1 LDGGS
6 IPPRSTTLK
15 TDESQLNQAIA
26 PRNRGCSFFV
36 SDTQLVSDS
45 PEWARKW
52 HDFDTFL
59 SSSEN
64 NIGTR
69 ECYSFR
75 KKIFERHPYLVNAL
89 KSNYLKLYHQKSLR
103 EANLFIH
110 KIDKSLVIHDLNL
123 SSPTEQIRSFCQ
135 SMSRKCGLTVAEYG
149 ENKTSYQICSGIA
162 KKYTIQIDVFN
173 TEKPFI
179 PTLNKL
185 SCANWWFR
193 KINKMRVQHIEQ
205 VQRKLNLVH
214 KDASCYVSN
223 FALENRKT
231 QLKNSFEYLMANQIV
246 NEDGQT
252 YTLLDVY
259 KKSVSN
265 PRIRKAEL
273 MTRIRGFEEV
283 ATKMGHAGEFYT
295 LTSPSKYHAYS
306 NGKANPKFN
315 DSTPKDVNEYFN
327 NNWKLI
333 RSALQKKNIHPYGF
347 RVVEP
352 HHDGTPHWHL
362 LLFMHPDD
370 VKTTREIFS
379 KYALQEDGNERGAK
393 KHRFDMTS
401 INPNKG
407 SAAGYIA
414 KYISKNIDGS
424 DLDDDLYG
432 NDAKPASSKID
443 AWSSLWGIRQ
453 FQQIGGP
460 SVTVWRE
467 LRRLKQA
474 NQPDVMPALVAADA
488 GDWAAFVMAM
498 GGAILPRCNRPI
510 HPYYETKVNESV
522 DIETGEII
530 QNNLTQYGD
539 VKAPSI
545 KGIINK
551 NIISLTRTRIW
562 QKIMQPMT
570 TCGTKPEYSNKEL
583 AEKMRWRDPRK
594 REGPA
599 HFLGLV

>member
-1 LDGGS
+1 MS
-6 IPPRSTTLK
+6 A
-15 TDESQLNQAIA
+15 DESQLNQATGTG
-26 PRNRGCSFFV
+26 NSGCGFFV
-36 SDTQLVSDS
+36 SDTKLVSDS
-45 PEWARKW
+45 PKRATEW
-52 HDFDTFL
+52 HNFDTFL
-59 SSSEN
+59 PSSEN

-75 KKIFERHPYLVNAL
+75 KKIFERHPYLENAL
-89 KSNYLKLYHQKSLR
+89 KSNYLKLYHQKNLR

-123 SSPTEQIRSFCQ
+123 SSSTSKIREFCEN
-135 SMSRKCGLTVAEYG
+135 MSRRCGLTVAEYG
-149 ENKTSYQICSGIA
+149 ENKTSYQICRGIA
-162 KKYTIQIDVFN
+162 NKYSIQIDAFD
-173 TEKPFI
+173 TDKPFI

-185 SCANWWFR
+185 LCENWWFR
-193 KINKMRVQHIEQ
+193 KINKMRIQYIEK
-205 VQRKLNLVH
+205 VHRKLSLVH

-231 QLKNSFEYLMANQIV
+231 QLKNSFDYLMANQIV
-246 NEDGQT
+246 NEDGQI

-283 ATKMGHAGEFYT
+283 ATQMGHAGEFYT

-315 DSTPKDVNEYFN
+315 DSTPKDVNDYFN

-362 LLFMHPDD
+362 LLFMHPND
-370 VKTTREIFS
+370 VKTTRSVFS
-379 KYALQEDGNERGAK
+379 QYALQEDGNERGAK
-393 KHRFDMTS
+393 EHRFKAIS
-401 INPNKG
+401 IDPKKG

-424 DLDDDLYG
+424 DLNNDLYG

-443 AWSSLWGIRQ
+443 AWSSLWSIRQ

-467 LRRLKQA
+467 LRRLKET
-474 NQPDVMPALVAADA
+474 NQPDVVQAFTAADA
-488 GDWAAFVMAM
+488 GDWAAYVMAM

-510 HPYYETKVNESV
+510 HPYYETKINETV

-530 QNNLTQYGD
+530 QDNLTYYGD
-539 VKAPSI
+539 IKAPSL

-551 NIISLTRTRIW
+551 NIINITRTRIW
-562 QKIMQPMT
+562 KKITQPMT
-570 TCGTKPEYSNKEL
+570 TFGTKNESRNKEL
-583 AEKMRWRDPRK
+583 VKLHPI
-594 REGPA
+594 PI
-599 HFLGLV
+599 

>member
-1 LDGGS
+1 M
-6 IPPRSTTLK
+6 
-15 TDESQLNQAIA
+15 
-26 PRNRGCSFFV
+26 V
-36 SDTQLVSDS
+36 SDGPKWAT
-45 PEWARKW
+45 EWHR
-52 HDFDTFL
+52 FDTFL
-59 SSSEN
+59 PSSEN

-89 KSNYLKLYHQKSLR
+89 KSNYLNLYHQKNLR
-103 EANLFIH
+103 EANLFILN
-110 KIDKSLVIHDLNL
+110 IDKSLNIHDLNL
-123 SSPTEQIRSFCQ
+123 SSSTSEIRSFCEDI
-135 SMSRKCGLTVAEYG
+135 SRKCGLTVAEYG
-149 ENKTSYQICSGIA
+149 ENEVSYQICRGIA
-162 KKYTIQIDVFN
+162 KKYTIDVDAFDSD
-173 TEKPFI
+173 KPFI
-179 PTLNKL
+179 PTLNRL
-185 SCANWWFR
+185 VCANWWFR
-193 KINKMRVQHIEQ
+193 KINKIRIQHIEQ
-205 VQRKLNLVH
+205 VQRQLNLVH
-214 KDASCYVSN
+214 KDASCYASN
-223 FALENRKT
+223 FAVENRNT
-231 QLKNSFEYLMANQIV
+231 QLKNSFEYLMSNQIV

-283 ATKMGHAGEFYT
+283 ATQMGHAGEFYT
-295 LTSPSKYHAYS
+295 LTSPSKYHAHS

-315 DSTPKDVNEYFN
+315 NSTPKDVNDYFN

-370 VKTTREIFS
+370 VKTTRNIFH
-379 KYALQEDGNERGAK
+379 KYALKEDGNERGAK
-393 KHRFDMTS
+393 KHRFNATS
-401 INPNKG
+401 IDPKKG

-424 DLDDDLYG
+424 DIDNDLYG

-467 LRRLKQA
+467 LRRLKETEQPEVVQA
-474 NQPDVMPALVAADA
+474 FIAADS

-498 GGAILPRCNRPI
+498 GGAILPRRNRPI
-510 HPYYETKVNESV
+510 HPYFEMKVNETV
-522 DIETGEII
+522 DMKTGEII
-530 QNNLTQYGD
+530 QNNLTHYGD
-539 VKAPSI
+539 VKPPAL

-551 NIISLTRTRIW
+551 NIVSVTRTRIW
-562 QKIMQPMT
+562 QRIMQPMT
-570 TCGTKPEYSNKEL
+570 TCGPKNECRNKEL
-583 AEKMRWRDPRK
+583 AEKMIWRDPRK
-594 REGPA
+594 REGPD

>member
-15 TDESQLNQAIA
+15 VDKSQQKQAIA
-26 PRNRGCSFFV
+26 TENSDCGFFA
-36 SDTQLVSDS
+36 SEAQLVSDS
-45 PEWARKW
+45 PKWAKEW

-59 SSSEN
+59 PSSEN

-75 KKIFERHPYLVNAL
+75 KKIFERHPYLETAL
-89 KSNYLKLYHQKSLR
+89 KSNYLKLFHQKNLR
-103 EANLFIH
+103 EANLFIL
-110 KIDKSLVIHDLNL
+110 KIDKSLTIHDLNL
-123 SSPTEQIRSFCQ
+123 SSSTSKIRSFCENI
-135 SMSRKCGLTVAEYG
+135 SRKCGLTVAEYG
-149 ENKTSYQICSGIA
+149 ENKISYQICRDIA
-162 KKYTIQIDVFN
+162 KKYTIEVDTFEN
-173 TEKPFI
+173 NKPFI

-185 SCANWWFR
+185 TCANWWFR
-193 KINKMRVQHIEQ
+193 KVNKMRIQHIEQ
-205 VQRKLNLVH
+205 VQRTLNLVH

-231 QLKNSFEYLMANQIV
+231 QLKNSFDYLMANQIV

-252 YTLLDVY
+252 YSLLDVY

-283 ATKMGHAGEFYT
+283 ATQMGHAGEFYT

-315 DSTPKDVNEYFN
+315 NATPKEVNDYFN

-362 LLFMHPDD
+362 LLFMHPED
-370 VKTTREIFS
+370 VKTTREVFQ
-379 KYALQEDGNERGAK
+379 KYALKEDGYERGAK
-393 KHRFDMTS
+393 KHRFNATS
-401 INPNKG
+401 IDPKKG

-443 AWSSLWGIRQ
+443 AWSALWGIRQ

-467 LRRLKQA
+467 LRRLQETEQPEVVQA
-474 NQPDVMPALVAADA
+474 FVAADS
-488 GDWAAFVMAM
+488 GDWAAYVMAM
-498 GGAILPRCNRPI
+498 GGAILPRRNRPI
-510 HPYYETKVNESV
+510 HPYYETKLDETI
-522 DIETGEII
+522 DIETGEVI
-530 QNNLTQYGD
+530 QNNLTYYGD
-539 VKAPSI
+539 IKAPSL
-545 KGIINK
+545 KGLINK
-551 NIISLTRTRIW
+551 NIINLTRTRVW
-562 QKIMQPMT
+562 QRITQPMT
-570 TCGTKPEYSNKEL
+570 KGEMKNEFCTKEL
-583 AEKMRWRDPRK
+583 VKLHPI
-594 REGPA
+594 PI
-599 HFLGLV
+599 

>member
-6 IPPRSTTLK
+6 IPPRSTKLS
-15 TDESQLNQAIA
+15 TDESQLNQATGTG
-26 PRNRGCSFFV
+26 NSGCGFFV
-36 SDTQLVSDS
+36 SDTQLVSDG
-45 PEWARKW
+45 PKWATEW

-59 SSSEN
+59 PSSEN

-75 KKIFERHPYLVNAL
+75 KKIFERHPYLENAL
-89 KSNYLKLYHQKSLR
+89 KSNYLKLYHQKNLR
-103 EANLFIH
+103 EANLFIL

-123 SSPTEQIRSFCQ
+123 SFSTSKIRGFCED
-135 SMSRKCGLTVAEYG
+135 MSRKCGLTVAEYG
-149 ENKTSYQICSGIA
+149 ENKTSYQICRGIA
-162 KKYTIQIDVFN
+162 KKYTIQINAFD
-173 TEKPFI
+173 TDKPFI

-185 SCANWWFR
+185 VCADWWFR
-193 KINKMRVQHIEQ
+193 KVNKIRLQHVEQ
-205 VQRKLNLVH
+205 VHRKLSLVH
-214 KDASCYVSN
+214 KDASCYASN

-231 QLKNSFEYLMANQIV
+231 QLKNSFDYLAANQIV

-265 PRIRKAEL
+265 PKIRKAEL

-283 ATKMGHAGEFYT
+283 ATQMGHAGEFYT

-315 DSTPKDVNEYFN
+315 DSTPKDVNDYFN

-370 VKTTREIFS
+370 VKTTRAIIS

-401 INPNKG
+401 IDPKKG

-424 DLDDDLYG
+424 DLDNDLYG
-432 NDAKPASSKID
+432 NDAKPAASKID

-467 LRRLKQA
+467 LRRLKESK
-474 NQPDVMPALVAADA
+474 QPDVEQAFTAADS
-488 GDWAAFVMAM
+488 GDWAAYVMAM

-510 HPYYETKVNESV
+510 HPYYETKKNETV

-530 QNNLTQYGD
+530 QNNLTYYGD
-539 VKAPSI
+539 VRAPSLR
-545 KGIINK
+545 GLINK
-551 NIISLTRTRIW
+551 NIINLTRTRTW
-562 QKIMQPMT
+562 TKIKQPMT
-570 TCGTKPEYSNKEL
+570 TCGSKNESGNKEL
-583 AEKMRWRDPRK
+583 VKLHPIPIPM
-594 REGPA
+594 
-599 HFLGLV
+599 

>member
-1 LDGGS
+1 MKDYIEGS
-6 IPPRSTTLK
+6 TPPRSTTLS
-15 TDESQLNQAIA
+15 TDESQLNQAIGTG
-26 PRNRGCSFFV
+26 NSGYGFFV
-36 SDTQLVSDS
+36 PDTQLVSDS
-45 PEWARKW
+45 PKWATEW

-59 SSSEN
+59 PSSEN

-75 KKIFERHPYLVNAL
+75 KKIFERHPYLENSL

-110 KIDKSLVIHDLNL
+110 RIDKSLIIHDLNL
-123 SSPTEQIRSFCQ
+123 SSSTSKIRIFCED
-135 SMSRKCGLTVAEYG
+135 MSRKCGLTVAEYG
-149 ENKTSYQICSGIA
+149 ENKTSYQICRGIA
-162 KKYTIQIDVFN
+162 RKYSIKIDAFDID
-173 TEKPFI
+173 KPFI

-185 SCANWWFR
+185 SCADWWFR
-193 KINKMRVQHIEQ
+193 KINKIRLQHVEQ
-205 VQRKLNLVH
+205 VHRKLSLVH
-214 KDASCYVSN
+214 KDASCYASN

-231 QLKNSFEYLMANQIV
+231 QLKNSFDYLTSNQIV
-246 NEDGQT
+246 NEDGQA

-315 DSTPKDVNEYFN
+315 NSTPKDVNDYFN

-370 VKTTREIFS
+370 VKTTRSIIS

-401 INPNKG
+401 IDPKKG

-432 NDAKPASSKID
+432 NDAKPAASKID

-467 LRRLKQA
+467 LRRLKESK
-474 NQPDVMPALVAADA
+474 QPDVVQAFIAADA
-488 GDWAAFVMAM
+488 GDWAAYVMAM

-510 HPYYETKVNESV
+510 HLYYETKVNETV

-530 QNNLTQYGD
+530 QGNLTYYGD
-539 VKAPSI
+539 IKAPSL
-545 KGIINK
+545 KGLINK
-551 NIISLTRTRIW
+551 NIINLTRTRIW
-562 QKIMQPMT
+562 KKIKQPMT
-570 TCGTKPEYSNKEL
+570 TCGSKYESGNKEL
-583 AEKMRWRDPRK
+583 VKLHPI
-594 REGPA
+594 PI
-599 HFLGLV
+599 

>member
-1 LDGGS
+1 LS
-6 IPPRSTTLK
+6 
-15 TDESQLNQAIA
+15 TDESQLNQATGTG
-26 PRNRGCSFFV
+26 NSSCGFFV

-45 PEWARKW
+45 PKWATEW

-59 SSSEN
+59 PSSKN

-75 KKIFERHPYLVNAL
+75 KKIFERHPFLENSL

-110 KIDKSLVIHDLNL
+110 RIDKSLVIHDLNL
-123 SSPTEQIRSFCQ
+123 SASTSKIRSFCED
-135 SMSRKCGLTVAEYG
+135 MSRKCGLTVAEYG
-149 ENKTSYQICSGIA
+149 ENKTSYQICRGIA
-162 KKYTIQIDVFN
+162 KKYTIQIDAFD
-173 TEKPFI
+173 TDKPFI

-185 SCANWWFR
+185 SCADWWFR
-193 KINKMRVQHIEQ
+193 KINKIRLQHVEQ
-205 VQRKLNLVH
+205 VHRKLSLVH
-214 KDASCYVSN
+214 KDASCYASN

-231 QLKNSFEYLMANQIV
+231 QLKNSFDYLMSNQIV
-246 NEDGQT
+246 NDDGQT
-252 YTLLDVY
+252 YTLLEVY
-259 KKSVSN
+259 KNSVSN

-283 ATKMGHAGEFYT
+283 ATQMGHAGEFYT

-315 DSTPKDVNEYFN
+315 DSTPKDVNDYFN

-370 VKTTREIFS
+370 VKTTRSIIS

-393 KHRFDMTS
+393 KHRFDMTA
-401 INPNKG
+401 IDPKKG

-424 DLDDDLYG
+424 DLDNDLYG
-432 NDAKPASSKID
+432 NDAKPAASKID

-467 LRRLKQA
+467 LRRLQESE
-474 NQPDVMPALVAADA
+474 QPDIVQAFTAADS
-488 GDWAAFVMAM
+488 GDWAAYVMAM
-498 GGAILPRCNRPI
+498 GGPILPRCNHPI
-510 HPYYETKVNESV
+510 HPYYETKKNETV

-530 QNNLTQYGD
+530 QNNLTYYGD
-539 VKAPSI
+539 VKAPSL
-545 KGIINK
+545 KGLINK
-551 NIISLTRTRIW
+551 NIINLTRTRTW
-562 QKIMQPMT
+562 TKIKQPMT
-570 TCGTKPEYSNKEL
+570 TCCSKYESGNKEL
-583 AEKMRWRDPRK
+583 VKLHPIPIPM
-594 REGPA
+594 
-599 HFLGLV
+599 